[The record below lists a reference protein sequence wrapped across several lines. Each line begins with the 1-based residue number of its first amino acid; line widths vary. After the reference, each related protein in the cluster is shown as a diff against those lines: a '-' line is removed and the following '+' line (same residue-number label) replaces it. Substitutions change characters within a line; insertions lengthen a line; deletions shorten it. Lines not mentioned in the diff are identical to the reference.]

1 MSHEHSAHDK
11 ASHSHGDEGGKNIGI
26 AFFLNLAFTFIEI
39 AGGLWT
45 NSVAILSDALHD
57 AGDCITL
64 GFAWYLQRVSKHK
77 SDATFTYGYRR
88 FSVLGALITG
98 VVLFI
103 GLLFIVWKATA
114 RLLQPEPVYAP
125 GMIAIAIIGI
135 LFNGAA
141 VLRIR
146 GGHSLNEKVMSWHLL
161 EDVLGWVA
169 VLLGSIAMLIWNL
182 PILDP
187 LLSIGISLF
196 VLWNVVK
203 NLRKV
208 FMVFMQSAP
217 KSFNPAGFDL
227 AVASVEKAVSAH
239 HTHTWSIDGERHV
252 LSTHLVL
259 RADATRAEVVSAKRR
274 VHELLAEHDFEQVT
288 IEVELEGEDC
298 AAESAQAEHP
308 KHAPK

>member
-1 MSHEHSAHDK
+1 MSHEHSTHDK
-11 ASHSHGDEGGKNIGI
+11 ASHSHGGEGGKNIGI
-26 AFFLNLAFTFIEI
+26 AFFLNLTFTLIEI

-57 AGDCITL
+57 FGDCITL
-64 GFAWYLQRVSKHK
+64 GFAWYMQRVSRKQ

-98 VVLFI
+98 VVLLV
-103 GLLFIVWKATA
+103 GLLFVVWKASA
-114 RLLQPEPVYAP
+114 RVLHPEPVYAP
-125 GMIAIAIIGI
+125 GMIAIAIVGI

-169 VLLGSIAMLIWNL
+169 VLLGSIAMLIWKL
-182 PILDP
+182 PIIDP

-196 VLWNVVK
+196 VLWNVIK

-208 FMVFMQSAP
+208 LMVFMQSAP
-217 KSFNPAGFDL
+217 KSFDAARFNL
-227 AVASVEKAVSAH
+227 ALTSVEKAVSSH

-252 LSTHLVL
+252 LSTHLVM
-259 RADATRAEVVSAKRR
+259 RSDATREDIVKAKRR
-274 VHELLAEHDFEQVT
+274 VHELLAEHNFEHAT

-298 AAESAQAEHP
+298 AAESAHAEHP
-308 KHAPK
+308 KHAPE